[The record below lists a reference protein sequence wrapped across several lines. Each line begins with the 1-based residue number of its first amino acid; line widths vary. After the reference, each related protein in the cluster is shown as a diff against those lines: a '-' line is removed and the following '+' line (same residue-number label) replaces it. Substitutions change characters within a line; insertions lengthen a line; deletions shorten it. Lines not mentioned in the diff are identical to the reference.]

1 MTRVGMHEAKTTLSK
16 LVTLVE
22 AGEEVVIERRGMPV
36 ARLVAVEQPK
46 LTRAELHGIWQDKD
60 IWMADDFDALP
71 DGWAEAFGAE

>member
-36 ARLVAVEQPK
+36 ARLVAIEKPK
-46 LTRAELHGIWQDKD
+46 LTRAELHGIWKDKD

-71 DGWAEAFGAE
+71 EGWAEAFGIE

>member
-36 ARLVAVEQPK
+36 ARLVAVEKPR
-46 LTRAELHGIWQDKD
+46 LTRAELHGIWKDKD

-71 DGWAEAFGAE
+71 EGWAAAFGVE

>member
-16 LVTLVE
+16 LVALAE

-36 ARLVAVEQPK
+36 ARLVAVEKPK
-46 LTRAELHGIWQDKD
+46 LTRAELHGIWKDKD

-71 DGWAEAFGAE
+71 DGWAEAFGVT

>member
-16 LVTLVE
+16 LVALAE

-36 ARLVAVEQPK
+36 ARLVAVEKPQ
-46 LTRAELHGIWQDKD
+46 LTRAELHGIWKDKD

-71 DGWAEAFGAE
+71 EGWAEAFGVT